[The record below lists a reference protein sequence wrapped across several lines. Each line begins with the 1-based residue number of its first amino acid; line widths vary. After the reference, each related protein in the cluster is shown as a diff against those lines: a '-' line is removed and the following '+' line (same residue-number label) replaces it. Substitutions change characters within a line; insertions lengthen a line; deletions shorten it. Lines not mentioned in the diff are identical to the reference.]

1 MSVTGKW
8 ITAAAALCVI
18 LSTTARAAEPP
29 PLQIGA
35 IGDLTLESGEVL
47 RDAKLGYRTEGTL
60 NAERSNAILFP
71 TWFTG
76 TTAALYASGAV
87 ATIDTSEFFLI
98 TVDAFG
104 NGVSSSPSNDDS
116 FTDTDVTIRDMV
128 RKEYALVTEVL
139 GLDHLYA
146 VTGISMGGMQT
157 FEWITAYPD
166 FMDKAVP
173 IVGSPRLASY
183 DVLLWETELEAIA
196 LARAS
201 GDEARASA
209 LVGMISSRALW
220 SPDYHARKTP
230 RAKSDAFLR
239 TAKAGVGQT
248 MSDRASQLRA
258 MVAHDVSKPFGGSL
272 EKAAG
277 AVKAEVLNVVSRED
291 HMVTPAPAIRFAEF
305 LGADSL
311 LLENDCGHLATSCD
325 GGRSTEAIRKFLE

>member
-1 MSVTGKW
+1 MMGKW
-8 ITAAAALCVI
+8 SNAAAVALLV
-18 LSTTARAAEPP
+18 SASANAAEPP

-35 IGDLTLESGEVL
+35 IGDLTLESGAVL

-76 TTAALYASGAV
+76 TTARLYAAGAV
-87 ATIDTSEFFLI
+87 ATIDTSRFFLI

-104 NGVSSSPSNDDS
+104 NGVSSSPSNNDS
-116 FTDTDVTIRDMV
+116 FTEVTIRDMV
-128 RKEYALVTEVL
+128 RAEYALVTEVL
-139 GLDHLYA
+139 DLDHLYA

-166 FMDKAVP
+166 FMEKAVP

-209 LVGMISSRALW
+209 LVAMISSLALW
-220 SPDYHARKTP
+220 SPDYHARRTP
-230 RAKSDAFLR
+230 RAKSVEFLR
-239 TAKAGVGQT
+239 TAKSGGSQT
-248 MSDRASQLRA
+248 MSDRASQLHA
-258 MVAHDVSKPFGGSL
+258 MLAHDVSKPYGGSL

-277 AVKAEVLNVVSRED
+277 AVKAQVLNVVSRKD
-291 HMVTPAPAIRFAEF
+291 HMVTPSPAIRFAEL
-305 LGADSL
+305 LGAESL
-311 LLENDCGHLATSCD
+311 VLENDCGHLATSCD

>member
-76 TTAALYASGAV
+76 TTAALYAAGAV
-87 ATIDTSEFFLI
+87 ATIDTSKFFLI

-104 NGVSSSPSNDDS
+104 NGVSSSPSNNDS
-116 FTDTDVTIRDMV
+116 F
-128 RKEYALVTEVL
+128 
-139 GLDHLYA
+139 
-146 VTGISMGGMQT
+146 
-157 FEWITAYPD
+157 
-166 FMDKAVP
+166 
-173 IVGSPRLASY
+173 
-183 DVLLWETELEAIA
+183 
-196 LARAS
+196 
-201 GDEARASA
+201 
-209 LVGMISSRALW
+209 
-220 SPDYHARKTP
+220 
-230 RAKSDAFLR
+230 
-239 TAKAGVGQT
+239 
-248 MSDRASQLRA
+248 
-258 MVAHDVSKPFGGSL
+258 
-272 EKAAG
+272 
-277 AVKAEVLNVVSRED
+277 NVVSRAD
-291 HMVTPAPAIRFAEF
+291 HMVTPAPAIRFAEL
-305 LGADSL
+305 LGAESL

>member
-1 MSVTGKW
+1 MSLMGKW
-8 ITAAAALCVI
+8 SKAAALAV
-18 LSTTARAAEPP
+18 LVSASARAAEPP
-29 PLQIGA
+29 PLQIRA
-35 IGDLTLESGEVL
+35 IGDLTLESGAVL

-60 NAERSNAILFP
+60 NADRTNAILFP

-76 TTAALYASGAV
+76 TTAGLYAAGAV
-87 ATIDTSEFFLI
+87 ATIDTSKFFLI

-104 NGVSSSPSNDDS
+104 NGVSSSPSNNDS
-116 FTDTDVTIRDMV
+116 FTEVTIRDMV
-128 RKEYALVTEVL
+128 RAEYVLVTEVL
-139 GLDHLYA
+139 DLDHLHA

-157 FEWITAYPD
+157 FEWMTAYPD
-166 FMDKAVP
+166 FMEKAVP
-173 IVGSPRLASY
+173 IVGSSRLASY

-209 LVGMISSRALW
+209 LVGMISSLALW
-220 SPDYHARKTP
+220 SPDYHARKTL
-230 RAKSDAFLR
+230 RARSEEFLR
-239 TAKAGVGQT
+239 AAKAGGSQI

-258 MVAHDVSKPFGGSL
+258 MLAHDVSKPYGGSL

-277 AVKAEVLNVVSRED
+277 AVRAEVLNVVSRKD
-291 HMVTPAPAIRFAEF
+291 HMVTPAPAIRFAEL
-305 LGADSL
+305 LGAESL